1 MDTDESVV
9 VARCKWEQGLGG
21 GGRGEGEQGH
31 LGVNSINN
39 KNKEK
44 SWKNK
49 TYVTVLKY
57 IHKIIFKKKVKS

>member
-9 VARCKWEQGLGG
+9 VARWK
-21 GGRGEGEQGH
+21 GEQEH
-31 LGVNSINN
+31 LGVNSVNN

-57 IHKIIFKKKVKS
+57 IHKIIFKKKVKSWVIDYNVKDFI